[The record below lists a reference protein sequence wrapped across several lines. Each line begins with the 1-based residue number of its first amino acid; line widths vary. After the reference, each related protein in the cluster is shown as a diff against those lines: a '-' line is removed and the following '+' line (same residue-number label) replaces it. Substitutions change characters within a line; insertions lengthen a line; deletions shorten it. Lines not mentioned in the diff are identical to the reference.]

1 MERRGFIFFVDP
13 GILFD
18 EEIPDP
24 HQAMKAPILVQGDVR
39 IRARTI
45 ESGEES

>member
-1 MERRGFIFFVDP
+1 MERLAFIFFVDP
-13 GILFD
+13 GILLD

-24 HQAMKAPILVQGDVR
+24 HQAMKASVLVPGHFR
-39 IRARTI
+39 IRVQKT